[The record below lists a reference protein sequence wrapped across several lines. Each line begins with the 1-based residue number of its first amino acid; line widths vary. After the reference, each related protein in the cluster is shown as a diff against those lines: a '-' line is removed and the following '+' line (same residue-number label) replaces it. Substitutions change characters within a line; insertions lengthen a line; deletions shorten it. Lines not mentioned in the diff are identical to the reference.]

1 MSRTGADD
9 LMGRARVLISQQ
21 PHFQGRDAKFE
32 FLLVDNVLVVRGQLP
47 TFFLKQ
53 ILQRT
58 LRELEGIERI
68 DNQVEVVDWR
78 EARRARRSE
87 TIGAA

>member
-1 MSRTGADD
+1 MDK
-9 LMGRARVLISQQ
+9 VLI
-21 PHFQGRDAKFE
+21 
-32 FLLVDNVLVVRGQLP
+32 VRGQVP

-53 ILQRT
+53 VLQRT
-58 LRELEGIERI
+58 LMELEGIERI

-87 TIGAA
+87 SFSAA